1 MVVFTTFLSQAEAV
15 CQVKKLILH
24 DSGSLGAN
32 LSTTKANLP
41 ADSPPH
47 DSIIRRIYKQT

>member
-1 MVVFTTFLSQAEAV
+1 MVFTTFLSQAEAV

-32 LSTTKANLP
+32 LSTTKAN
-41 ADSPPH
+41 SPPH
-47 DSIIRRIYKQT
+47 DSIIRRIYKQK